1 MAAASERR
9 AFQLLHLVL
18 GVGLLGTGL
27 DTLVRALRDGHTPLA
42 AVATV
47 VVVASV
53 LFLFP
58 RTLRVG
64 GFTLLVV
71 VLAVVV
77 QRVLRNQWRLDL
89 IVFAAGVWYVVV
101 HGAAWGGVA
110 PRAPT
115 TE

>member
-18 GVGLLGTGL
+18 SVGLLGTGL
-27 DTLVRALRDGHTPLA
+27 DTLVRALHDGHTPLA
-42 AVATV
+42 VVATV
-47 VVVASV
+47 VVVAAV

-77 QRVLRNQWRLDL
+77 ERVLRSQWRLDL

-101 HGAAWGGVA
+101 HGAAWGGGA

-115 TE
+115 SE